1 METVKTY
8 HLTVASKDQAALLRA
23 IECIIETGVTV
34 TINKVASEP
43 EVEEVPTRKYFAL
56 GDTKLFEDQA

>member
-8 HLTVASKDQAALLRA
+8 NLTVTSNDQAALLRA
-23 IECIIETGVTV
+23 IECIVETGATV

-43 EVEEVPTRKYFAL
+43 EVEEVPTRKYFTV
-56 GDTKLFEDQA
+56 GDARLFED